1 MPVMLIEWVR
11 TKRHTLLGR
20 FTLRVLLP
28 AFILLLLLSG
38 VIFWLYSQAQRE
50 QALEELNTAA
60 ETTAIRLEREIA
72 LRRTVLTSTG
82 TEIFKIKQDYE
93 KQRSRLKTQ
102 REKCRRH
109 YRDDNTDNEERTDA
123 CKPFAEELA
132 ALPPE
137 SRDQLK
143 AIEKGYADQMKTLN
157 ESEAA
162 DTEQRLDVFSDFFP
176 ETLTLMIVNK
186 EGERVSTA
194 RAEADNVDNDEALLD
209 ALHSFAKKARKT
221 PFQGASPDN
230 VSRQAVFAYPIDGGA
245 ALASFDLDHGQF
257 LQPSVAEAPLDQK
270 TSRVLIARPGDG
282 VIYPEAAMPL
292 LHKNNKKIAS
302 NSMFRFNDEGI
313 TRSGVSANIKNTEW
327 YAVATSPQALVFA
340 PLRDAQIL
348 MFILLG
354 GVLITLLWGG
364 TLYIRRLTRSIR
376 RLTLGARAFSG
387 GKLDYRIKLENANTE
402 FQQLAETM
410 NTMAARISEA
420 REEIDRRNKEFIDIA
435 THELKAPITGI
446 IGSLST
452 VIEDKRYSKFGDK
465 TKKLMN
471 TAYQETIR
479 LRDLISELLNIAKL
493 EGGQTPFEREHVNI
507 EESVNEVINTLSSL
521 AKEKNI
527 TLQYEPDETPP
538 TVVADPSKLQVVL
551 TNLVSN
557 AVKYNY
563 ENASVYISH
572 TIQENEM
579 ITHITDEGFGIPA
592 DQQPHMFQKFYRV
605 DSKDH
610 ARVSGSG
617 LGLYTTKQYVE
628 GMDGLIWFESEPG
641 NGTAFSFTLPL
652 AD

>member
-1 MPVMLIEWVR
+1 MPVMLIEWIR

-28 AFILLLLLSG
+28 AFILLLLLSS
-38 VIFWLYSQAQRE
+38 VIFWLYSQTQRE

-72 LRRTVLTSTG
+72 LRRTVLTTTG
-82 TEIFKIKQDYE
+82 TEIFKLKQDYE
-93 KQRSRLKTQ
+93 KQRSQLKTR

-132 ALPPE
+132 ALSSG

-143 AIEKGYADQMKTLN
+143 AIEKGYVDQMKTLN
-157 ESEAA
+157 ENEAA
-162 DTEQRLDVFSDFFP
+162 DTEQRLDAFSNFFP
-176 ETLTLMIVNK
+176 ETLALMIVNK

-209 ALHSFAKKARKT
+209 ALHPFAKKARKAPVQGIT
-221 PFQGASPDN
+221 PDGTP
-230 VSRQAVFAYPIDGGA
+230 RQAVFAYSIDNGA
-245 ALASFDLDHGQF
+245 VLASFDLDHGQF

-270 TSRVLIARPGDG
+270 TSRVLIVRPEGG
-282 VIYPEAAMPL
+282 VIYPEVAMPL
-292 LHKNNKKIAS
+292 LHESNGKVAS
-302 NSMFRFNDEGI
+302 DSTFHFDDEDI
-313 TRSGVSANIKNTEW
+313 TRSGVSADIENAEW
-327 YAVATSPQALVFA
+327 HAVATSPQALVFA

-376 RLTLGARAFSG
+376 RLTLGARAFSA
-387 GKLDYRIKLENANTE
+387 GKLDYRINLENADTE
-402 FQQLAETM
+402 FQQLAKTM
-410 NTMAARISEA
+410 NDMAARISEA

-471 TAYQETIR
+471 TAYQETTR
-479 LRDLISELLNIAKL
+479 LRDLISDLLNIAKL
-493 EGGQTPFEREHVNI
+493 EGGRVPFEHEHVDV
-507 EESVNEVINTLSSL
+507 EESVNEVVSTLSSL
-521 AKEKNI
+521 AKKKNI
-527 TLQYEPDETPP
+527 TFQYEPDETLPS
-538 TVVADPSKLQVVL
+538 VLADPSKLQVVL
-551 TNLVSN
+551 TNLISN
-557 AVKYNY
+557 AIKYNY
-563 ENASVYISH
+563 ENGAVYISH
-572 TIQENEM
+572 TIQENEV
-579 ITHITDEGFGIPA
+579 ITHVTDEGFGIPA

-617 LGLYTTKQYVE
+617 LGLYTTKQYIE
-628 GMDGLIWFESEPG
+628 GMDGSIWFESEPG
-641 NGTAFSFTLPL
+641 HGTTFSFTLPL